1 MPKRLT
7 LPQLDRVVRT
17 DPKRGLD
24 IIQQRAQRDL
34 NSPNPLERFKGQL
47 TQNAVD
53 EAKARLRRQAGP

>member
-7 LPQLDRVVRT
+7 LPQLDHVVKT

-34 NSPNPLERFKGQL
+34 TSTNPLERFKGQV

-53 EAKARLRRQAGP
+53 EAKSRIRRQAGR